1 MSIFNANISENITK
15 SINKF
20 LTDQSLKILQTTA
33 ITTNQ
38 TVTVS
43 QISNAHVTIGDIKDS
58 VIHLDQNI
66 DVDVKVL
73 QALTNKE
80 ITNIETNFKKI
91 IHEAIIAKNNETTG
105 GWSFGNVNFGV
116 NAATTETE
124 NFDDL
129 SKKFTTTLTS
139 NFNGMISAAQTDK
152 RVVILG
158 DLTNSVFTMDQN
170 LGIKSAVITTLD
182 STAGI
187 KLRDYFL
194 ESVDKTTVTSNDQII
209 KGVSM
214 LDFILGILFIA
225 APVLIGPVIVTKVAS
240 GVIPN
245 PLKKG
250 ASVAYRIVS
259 FFVVAILLTLL
270 IVGILKLFGKLNFS
284 KKDKQE

>member
-43 QISNAHVTIGDIKDS
+43 QISNAHVTIGDIKGS

-139 NFNGMISAAQTDK
+139 NFNGMISAAQTDN

>member
-58 VIHLDQNI
+58 VIHMDQNI

-250 ASVAYRIVS
+250 APVAYRIVS